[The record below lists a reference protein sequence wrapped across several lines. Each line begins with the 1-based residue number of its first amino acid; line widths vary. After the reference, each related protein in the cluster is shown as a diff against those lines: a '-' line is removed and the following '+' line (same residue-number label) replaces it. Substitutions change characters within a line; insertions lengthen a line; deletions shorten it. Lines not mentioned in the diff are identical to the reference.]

1 MSEGREINW
10 SSQFE
15 NLIASEAERARGL
28 AWIHLRSEQKFSFK
42 NNIIAIPVIVL
53 STLAGTASVG
63 SSSLFPEEDQK
74 MGSIAI
80 GLISI
85 GVGILNT
92 ISSYFSFS
100 RRAEAHRIAYLAYSK
115 LFSEIAVELSLPRHE
130 RLDPDKILSE
140 LRTTMS
146 RLAETTPTPP
156 QDVLDSFNRHFKD
169 EDKTISRPFETNG
182 LYKIK
187 IYSEAVATPKN
198 IGVSIEDVRQD
209 TQEQGSEERGSNESV
224 RGTVGSRRNSRAT
237 TRSSIGQNQG
247 GIFHRENGGSSSP
260 SRTSPKPQSQDSST
274 LSVS

>member
-28 AWIHLRSEQKFSFK
+28 AWIHMRAEQKFSFK

-63 SSSLFPEEDQK
+63 SSSLFPEDSQK
-74 MGSIAI
+74 MGSIGI
-80 GLISI
+80 GLVSI

-100 RRAEAHRIAYLAYSK
+100 RKAEAHRIAYLAYSK

-130 RLDPDKILSE
+130 RIDPDKILSE
-140 LRTTMS
+140 LRNNMS

-156 QDVLDSFNRHFKD
+156 QDILDLFNKHFKD

-187 IYSEAVATPKN
+187 IYSEETATPKN
-198 IGVSIEDVRQD
+198 IALTVEDVRPSR
-209 TQEQGSEERGSNESV
+209 QEGSQERRSHASIRRTVSARREHSAERRESQNQVRVSGEER
-224 RGTVGSRRNSRAT
+224 
-237 TRSSIGQNQG
+237 
-247 GIFHRENGGSSSP
+247 REHPSP
-260 SRTSPKPQSQDSST
+260 SGTSPEPEGTNPLT
-274 LSVS
+274 LSVP